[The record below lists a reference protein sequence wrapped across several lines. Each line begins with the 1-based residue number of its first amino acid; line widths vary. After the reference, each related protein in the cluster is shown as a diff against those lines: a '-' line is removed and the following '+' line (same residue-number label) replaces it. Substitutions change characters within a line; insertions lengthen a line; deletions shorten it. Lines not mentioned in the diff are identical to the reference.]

1 MEPIKID
8 YDELFHEAL
17 RARESAY
24 APYSGFRVGAALLCQ
39 DGSVYRGCNVENA
52 SFSATN
58 CAERTAFFSAVC
70 DGQRAFRAIGI
81 VGGSGMVT
89 DFCTPCGVCLQV
101 MAEFCDASRFTVVLF
116 DGTGQRKE
124 LRLADLLP
132 NAFRL
137 GK

>member
-1 MEPIKID
+1 MEPFEID
-8 YDELFHEAL
+8 YDELFQETVQ
-17 RARESAY
+17 ARERAY

-39 DGSVYRGCNVENA
+39 DGSIYRGCNVENA

-70 DGQRAFRAIGI
+70 DGQREFRAIGI
-81 VGGSGMVT
+81 TGGGAAVT

-101 MAEFCDASRFTVVLF
+101 MAEFCDAERFRVVLF
-116 DGTGQRKE
+116 DGTGQRRE
-124 LRLADLLP
+124 LQLAELLP